1 MDYQHFAKTLL
12 PLVGGKQNIN
22 ALTHCAT
29 RLRFTLN
36 DHSKA
41 NKPALKDLEGILSV
55 VESGGQFQVIIG
67 NQVSYVH
74 EALQALLNEQ
84 QTEPLD
90 SGDETPTAS
99 KDKPNVSVVGQVFE
113 FISGSL
119 SPLIG
124 ALAGAG
130 MLKAL
135 LSILAMLHWL
145 EKTDSTYLILSAA
158 ANAVF
163 YFLPILLGI
172 TAATKLGANGFVGG
186 TIGAALLEPNFT
198 GLIDKPADF
207 LGLPV
212 LAINYSSSVFPI
224 FFAVAVLALV
234 EKGMKKVCP
243 KDIQMFMVPMV
254 SLLVVVPITML
265 IFGPFGVYLGN
276 WIADGLNWLIAHS
289 SILTGAVVGG
299 SMMFLV
305 LFGLHWGIVPIIIA
319 NIGLG
324 GDPIAAMWAPCTF
337 AQIGVATA
345 LWVRSKDKNIKAIA
359 GPAAMSGFLAG
370 VTEPIIYGLI
380 MRFRK
385 TIPVV
390 VIAGAIGGAFEAT
403 FNVKMVGFAF
413 HSLPGIPLFEPI
425 PTYVVGIV
433 IGFGLAFVGTFLM
446 YRDSSVASTPQTTN
460 VTS

>member
-1 MDYQHFAKTLL
+1 MNYSNLAKNLL
-12 PLVGGKQNIN
+12 HLIGEKENVD

-36 DHSKA
+36 DNSRAK
-41 NKPALKDLEGILSV
+41 KDDIQNLEGVLSV

-67 NQVSYVH
+67 NQVSHVH
-74 EALQALLNEQ
+74 AALQELLSGSSN
-84 QTEPLD
+84 QTE
-90 SGDETPTAS
+90 SSNTAS
-99 KDKPNVSVVGQVFE
+99 TNAPKQKVGLVSRVFE
-113 FISGSL
+113 VISGSL

-135 LSILAMLHWL
+135 IAVLVMFNMLD
-145 EKTDSTYLILSAA
+145 KTESTYLILSAA

-172 TAATKLGANGFVGG
+172 SAAVKLGANGYVGG
-186 TIGAALLEPNFT
+186 VIGASLLEPNFT
-198 GLIDKPADF
+198 GLIDGGSADF
-207 LGLPV
+207 FGIPV
-212 LAINYSSSVFPI
+212 IAINYSSSVFPI
-224 FFAVAVLALV
+224 FIAIAMLALV
-234 EKGMKKVCP
+234 DKYLKKVCP
-243 KDIQMFMVPMV
+243 NSIQLFMVPML
-254 SLLVVVPITML
+254 SLLIVVPLTMI

-276 WIADGLNWLIAHS
+276 WIADGLNWLINHS

-305 LFGLHWGIVPIIIA
+305 IFGLHWGIVPIIIA

-324 GDPIAAMWAPCTF
+324 GSPIAAMWAPCTF
-337 AQIGVATA
+337 AQIGVAA
-345 LWVRSKDKNIKAIA
+345 AFWLRSKDQNIKAIA

-370 VTEPIIYGLI
+370 VTEPVIYGLI

-390 VIAGAIGGAFEAT
+390 MLAGAIGGAFEAT
-403 FNVKMVGFAF
+403 MKVKMVGFAF
-413 HSLPGIPLFEPI
+413 HSIPGIPLFEPVI
-425 PTYVVGIV
+425 PYVIGIS
-433 IGFGLAFVGTFLM
+433 IGFGLSFIGTLLLN
-446 YRDSSVASTPQTTN
+446 PEKQN
-460 VTS
+460 GTSAATAKA

>member
-1 MDYQHFAKTLL
+1 MNYSNLAENLL
-12 PLVGGKQNIN
+12 HLIGEKENVD

-36 DHSKA
+36 DNSQAK
-41 NKPALKDLEGILSV
+41 KDDIQNLEGVLSV

-67 NQVSYVH
+67 NQVSHVH
-74 EALQALLNEQ
+74 SALQKLL
-84 QTEPLD
+84 
-90 SGDETPTAS
+90 SGNINDTSATAKTTTNTAKQKVGVVS
-99 KDKPNVSVVGQVFE
+99 KVFE
-113 FISGSL
+113 VISGSL

-135 LSILAMLHWL
+135 IAVLVMFNMLD
-145 EKTDSTYLILSAA
+145 KTESTYLILSAA

-172 TAATKLGANGFVGG
+172 SAAVKLGANGYVGG
-186 TIGAALLEPNFT
+186 VIGASLLEPNFT
-198 GLIDKPADF
+198 GLIDSGTADF
-207 LGLPV
+207 FGIPV
-212 LAINYSSSVFPI
+212 IAINYSSSVFPI
-224 FFAVAVLALV
+224 FIAIALLALV
-234 EKGMKKVCP
+234 EKYLKRVCP
-243 KDIQMFMVPMV
+243 NNIQMFMVPMV
-254 SLLVVVPITML
+254 SILVVVPLTMI

-305 LFGLHWGIVPIIIA
+305 VFGLHWGIVPIIIA

-324 GDPIAAMWAPCTF
+324 GDPIGAMWAPCTF
-337 AQIGVATA
+337 AQIGVAA
-345 LWVRSKDKNIKAIA
+345 AFWLRSKDQSIKAIA

-370 VTEPIIYGLI
+370 VTEPVIYGLI

-390 VIAGAIGGAFEAT
+390 MISGAVGGAFIAT
-403 FNVKMVGFAF
+403 MNVKMVGFAF
-413 HSLPGIPLFEPI
+413 HSIPGIPLFEPVV
-425 PTYVVGIV
+425 PYVIGIS
-433 IGFGLAFVGTFLM
+433 IGFGLSFIGTLLLNPEKQNG
-446 YRDSSVASTPQTTN
+446 AN
-460 VTS
+460 AVTAKA

>member
-1 MDYQHFAKTLL
+1 MNYSNLAKNLL
-12 PLVGGKQNIN
+12 NLIGEKENVN

-36 DHSKA
+36 DNSRAKKA
-41 NKPALKDLEGILSV
+41 DIQNLEGVLSV

-67 NQVSYVH
+67 NQVSHVH
-74 EALQALLNEQ
+74 SALQELLSGGTN
-84 QTEPLD
+84 QTQE
-90 SGDETPTAS
+90 SSTRAS
-99 KDKPNVSVVGQVFE
+99 SDAPKQKVGAVSKVFE
-113 FISGSL
+113 IISGSL

-124 ALAGAG
+124 PLAGAG

-135 LSILAMLHWL
+135 IAVLVVFNLLD
-145 EKTDSTYLILSAA
+145 KTESTYLILSAA

-172 TAATKLGANGFVGG
+172 SAAVKLGANGYLGG
-186 TIGAALLEPNFT
+186 VIGASLLEPNFT
-198 GLIDKPADF
+198 GLIGNGSADF
-207 LGLPV
+207 FGIPV
-212 LAINYSSSVFPI
+212 VAINYSSSVFPI
-224 FFAVAVLALV
+224 FIAAAMLALV
-234 EKGMKKVCP
+234 EKNLKKVCP
-243 KDIQMFMVPMV
+243 NSMQMFMVPML
-254 SLLVVVPITML
+254 SMLIVVPLTMI

-305 LFGLHWGIVPIIIA
+305 VFGLHWGIVPIIIA

-337 AQIGVATA
+337 AQIGVAA
-345 LWVRSKDKNIKAIA
+345 AFWLRSKDQNIKAIA

-370 VTEPIIYGLI
+370 VTEPVIYGII

-390 VIAGAIGGAFEAT
+390 MVSGAVGGAFEAT
-403 FNVKMVGFAF
+403 MNVKMVGFAF
-413 HSLPGIPLFEPI
+413 HSIPGIPLFEPVI
-425 PTYVVGIV
+425 PYVIGIS
-433 IGFGLAFVGTFLM
+433 IGFGLAFIGTLLLNPEKQN
-446 YRDSSVASTPQTTN
+446 STSAVAAKA
-460 VTS
+460 